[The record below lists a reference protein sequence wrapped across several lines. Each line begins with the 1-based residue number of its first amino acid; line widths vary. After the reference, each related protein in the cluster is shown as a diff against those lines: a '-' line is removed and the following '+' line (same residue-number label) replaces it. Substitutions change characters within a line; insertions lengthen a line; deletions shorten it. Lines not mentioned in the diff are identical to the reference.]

1 MNRAESGLRQEGGFA
16 FAEDID
22 FEGGE
27 GDDAV
32 FIEGFDDGACE
43 LDGGTATEF
52 EGLGDGVPGGFFGGG
67 VEGPADV
74 LSAGFDNGFFLL
86 GAIAEDVAG
95 EFLFAGGGR
104 GGLIRAEGN
113 AREEGVLG
121 LIGDAGAGEV
131 EEGEAGFGGVR
142 GALAGS
148 AEQDAGEEKGEAE
161 RGGFHRT

>member
-1 MNRAESGLRQEGGFA
+1 MAQ
-16 FAEDID
+16 DID

-32 FIEGFDDGACE
+32 FFEGFDDGACE
-43 LDGGTATEF
+43 LDGGATPEF
-52 EGLGDGVPGGFFGGG
+52 EGLGGGVPGGFFGGG

-86 GAIAEDVAG
+86 GAVAEDVAG
-95 EFLFAGGGR
+95 EFLFAGGG
-104 GGLIRAEGN
+104 GGDLIRAEGD
-113 AREEGVLG
+113 AGKERVLG

-131 EEGEAGFGGVR
+131 EVGEAGFGGVG
-142 GALAGS
+142 GALAGG